1 MHPHLWVVEPEGS
14 LPCILSEAKSQF
26 SNDSALTCTALTE
39 LKREVVLKYFGQKL
53 IMIGHAAKHYRIMC
67 MEKSNSSKEP
77 KKNHGKK
84 SVFGIS
90 PILVAKT

>member
-77 KKNHGKK
+77 EKNHGKK

-90 PILVAKT
+90 PHFSC